1 MTVRVLYVDDET
13 EDFYEDVVSIEW
25 IKSKEAYMI
34 IMETEKKTEK
44 RLFDV
49 SWVRKIIVEE

>member
-13 EDFYEDVVSIEW
+13 EDFYEDVESIEW

-34 IMETEKKTEK
+34 VTGTQKF
-44 RLFDV
+44 LYDV
-49 SWVRKIIVEE
+49 SWVRKITVEE